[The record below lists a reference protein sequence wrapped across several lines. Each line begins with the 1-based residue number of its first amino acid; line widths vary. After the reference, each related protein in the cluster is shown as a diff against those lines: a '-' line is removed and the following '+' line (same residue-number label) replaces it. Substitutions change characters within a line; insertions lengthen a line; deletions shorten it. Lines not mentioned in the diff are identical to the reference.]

1 MSASVPFMITKA
13 QEQRLLA
20 LGYTQTQIN
29 AMKPSEAHT
38 ILIEFDADKLD
49 TKSPPVT
56 QAEQHNMTLE
66 LDQET
71 LDALNQGST
80 ADELEAEQQQA
91 VEDNLNALIETIS
104 KIAQTAKLVGITA
117 ATRMVAELVPAM
129 ESVLFDTQSVDRVA
143 AILYDNKFS
152 HQDVERFL
160 EACKL
165 APPSPKFTPFT
176 FEELEAMP
184 PKEWIIDQ
192 VLGKADL
199 GMVYGPPGC
208 GKTFTV
214 ADMIICAIMG
224 KQWAMRF
231 DIPRPLNVAYCAGEG
246 ISGLPARFIAAATH
260 HEATREDKRNFT
272 FFRNV
277 PQFFTGDDIPEAI
290 AITRF
295 VAEWQKRMEEGKAQ
309 PLDILFVD
317 TLNTATVA
325 ADENSA
331 KDMGQVLAMCR
342 WATQELGCAVVLVHH
357 TNKTGTAERGSS
369 ALRGAMD
376 VMIEIKRISENGTKA
391 IMECE
396 KLKDGEAW
404 KPQTLDLV
412 SVGGVDS
419 VRVWW
424 DEPSETTGNKGKEEA
439 YKKAILDFMISQPGK
454 KFTAKILAEVAGIG
468 QNNAIRILSRVKN
481 DGLCSSELMDT
492 SKPNSNRNPLA
503 YFANLP

>member
-1 MSASVPFMITKA
+1 MNNYAPPTVDDADIDDLLSAGKTAEQIDEAQKQMDQDAIDTLITAIGAVSIAALGIGANEKRQMLNALVPFA
-13 QEQRLLA
+13 RSLQ
-20 LGYTQTQIN
+20 
-29 AMKPSEAHT
+29 
-38 ILIEFDADKLD
+38 
-49 TKSPPVT
+49 
-56 QAEQHNMTLE
+56 
-66 LDQET
+66 
-71 LDALNQGST
+71 LDALGIDRITEALNLYP
-80 ADELEAEQQQA
+80 ALWDE
-91 VEDNLNALIETIS
+91 S
-104 KIAQTAKLVGITA
+104 
-117 ATRMVAELVPAM
+117 
-129 ESVLFDTQSVDRVA
+129 
-143 AILYDNKFS
+143 AIKD
-152 HQDVERFL
+152 FL
-160 EACKL
+160 ESCEL
-165 APPSPKFTPFT
+165 LPPAPTFTPFT

-184 PKEWIIDQ
+184 PKEWIIDK
-192 VLGKADL
+192 VLGRGDL
-199 GMVYGPPGC
+199 GMVYGMPGC

-214 ADMIICAIMG
+214 TDLIICAIMG

-260 HEATREDKRNFT
+260 HESTREDKRHFT
-272 FFRNV
+272 FFRDV
-277 PQFFTGDDIPEAI
+277 PQFFSGDDAPEAS

-295 VAEWQKRMEEGKAQ
+295 VTEWQKRLADGTAQ

-331 KDMGQVLAMCR
+331 KDMGKVLAMCR

-391 IMECE
+391 TMSCE

-404 KPQTLDLV
+404 KPQTFDLV
-412 SVGGVDS
+412 PVADVDS

-424 DEPSETTGNKGKEEA
+424 DEPSETIGNKGKEDA
-439 YKKAILDFMISQPGK
+439 YKKAMVDFMQSQPGK

-468 QNNAIRILSRVKN
+468 QNNAIRILNRAKN
-481 DGLCSSELMDT
+481 EGLCISELMDT

>member
-1 MSASVPFMITKA
+1 MSASVSFMITKA

-20 LGYTQTQIN
+20 LGYSQTQIN

-49 TKSPPVT
+49 ADSPPVT
-56 QAEQHNMTLE
+56 QVEQHKMTLE
-66 LDQET
+66 LDEET
-71 LDALNQGST
+71 LNALNQGFT
-80 ADELEAEQQQA
+80 ADELEAEQQQE
-91 VEDNLNALIETIS
+91 VDNKRRATIDAIKTIVGTVGVIGVSSVVAALNGLSSVLKSTAFETAETDE
-104 KIAQTAKLVGITA
+104 IANILYQSGL
-117 ATRMVAELVPAM
+117 EH
-129 ESVLFDTQSVDRVA
+129 ESVEKIMQV
-143 AILYDNKFS
+143 
-152 HQDVERFL
+152 
-160 EACKL
+160 CKL
-165 APPSPKFTPFT
+165 TPPAPTFTPFT

-192 VLGKADL
+192 VLGKGDL

-208 GKTFTV
+208 GKTFVVT
-214 ADMIICAIMG
+214 DMIISAIMG

-246 ISGLPARFIAAATH
+246 ISGLPARFMAAATH
-260 HEATREDKRNFT
+260 HEATRDDKRNFT

-277 PQFFTGDDIPEAI
+277 PQFFSGDDVSEAI

-295 VAEWQKRMEEGKAQ
+295 VTEWQKRRADGTAQ

-331 KDMGQVLAMCR
+331 KDMGKVLAMCR

-391 IMECE
+391 IMACE

-412 SVGGVDS
+412 PVADVDS
-419 VRVWW
+419 VRIWW

-439 YKKAILDFMISQPGK
+439 YKKVMLDFMQSQPGK

-468 QNNAIRILSRVKN
+468 QNNAIRILSRAKN

>member
-1 MSASVPFMITKA
+1 MSIPISPTVDDTDIDDLLSVGKTAEQIDEAQKQMDQTAIDTLITA
-13 QEQRLLA
+13 ISAVSIAA
-20 LGYTQTQIN
+20 LGIGP
-29 AMKPSEAHT
+29 K
-38 ILIEFDADKLD
+38 
-49 TKSPPVT
+49 
-56 QAEQHNMTLE
+56 
-66 LDQET
+66 ET
-71 LDALNQGST
+71 MQM
-80 ADELEAEQQQA
+80 
-91 VEDNLNALIETIS
+91 LNALVPFTRS
-104 KIAQTAKLVGITA
+104 LNLDAQGI
-117 ATRMVAELVPAM
+117 
-129 ESVLFDTQSVDRVA
+129 DRVIEA
-143 AILYDNKFS
+143 LKRFPALWGDSEIKD
-152 HQDVERFL
+152 FL

-165 APPSPKFTPFT
+165 LLPPPTFTPFS

-192 VLGKADL
+192 VLGKGDL

-208 GKTFTV
+208 GKTFVVT
-214 ADMIICAIMG
+214 DMIISAIMG
-224 KQWAMRF
+224 KPWAMRF
-231 DIPRPLNVAYCAGEG
+231 DIPNRLNVAYCAGEG
-246 ISGLPARFIAAATH
+246 ISGLPARFMAAAAH

-277 PQFFTGDDIPEAI
+277 PQFFTGDDIPEEI

-295 VAEWQKRMEEGKAQ
+295 VNEWKERMAEGQAQ

-331 KDMGQVLAMCR
+331 KDMGKVLSMCR

-357 TNKTGTAERGSS
+357 TNKTGSAERGSS

-376 VMIEIKRISENGTKA
+376 CMIEIKRIPETDTKA
-391 IMECE
+391 VMSCE

-412 SVGGVDS
+412 AVADADS

-424 DEPSETTGNKGKEEA
+424 DEPNETTGNKGKEEA
-439 YKKAILDFMISQPGK
+439 HKRVMLDFMRSQPGK

-468 QNNAIRILSRVKN
+468 QNNAIRILSRAKN
-481 DGLCSSELMDT
+481 DGLCVSELMDT
-492 SKPNSNRNPLA
+492 TKPNSNRNPLA
-503 YFANLP
+503 YSINLP